1 MIRLLADDENG
12 LVCGMNSGDVDA
24 FHSDEE
30 VVGLQSQIRIS

>member
-1 MIRLLADDENG
+1 
-12 LVCGMNSGDVDA
+12 MNSGDVDA